1 MAKQRLIEI
10 DKLTGLCI
18 TLVVFG
24 HLLLPQF
31 EHLYYYALI
40 RNVIYK
46 FHMPLF
52 MFLSGFLIALS
63 LKGKAQELD
72 YTKYIKSKITK
83 FLPPYILFSTVFIL
97 VEFLVK
103 HKTMNDLQSDFLK
116 AYILPA
122 KSSAG
127 FLWYIYVLFMFYLI
141 MPFVLKV
148 VKDNIIILII
158 LGIVFQIINPYVTEV
173 FCLRLFTYYF
183 LFVSLGIFTFQYFE
197 KFQVLIDKAGW
208 IFLLIFIILVFV
220 DMKYYLL
227 SKLILGLFSIPTFYF
242 LARKFN
248 DYLPKTLATLGVNSF
263 YIYLMNTLFIGGLS
277 LIMTILKIPFNYF
290 SLLILFVI
298 GLYLPVLIKKY
309 IIDKV
314 SFLKLLIP

>member
-1 MAKQRLIEI
+1 MKRLTEI

-31 EHLYYYALI
+31 EHLQYYALI

-72 YTKYIKSKITK
+72 YSKYIKSKITK

-97 VEFLVK
+97 VEFIVK
-103 HKTMNDLQSDFLK
+103 HKTMSDLQSDFLK

-141 MPFVLKV
+141 MPFILKL
-148 VKDNIIILII
+148 VKDKIIILLIVGII
-158 LGIVFQIINPYVTEV
+158 FQFINPHITEV

-183 LFVSLGIFTFQYFE
+183 LFVSLGIFAFQHFE
-197 KFQVLIDKAGW
+197 NFQVFIDKTGW
-208 IFLLIFIILVFV
+208 IFLLIFIILVIV
-220 DMKYYLL
+220 DMKYNLL
-227 SKLILGLFSIPTFYF
+227 SKISLGLFSIPTFYF
-242 LARKFN
+242 LAKKFN
-248 DYLPKTLATLGVNSF
+248 NYLPETLATLGINSF

-277 LIMTILKIPFNYF
+277 LIMMILKIPFNYV
-290 SLLILFVI
+290 SLLVLFII
-298 GLYLPVLIKKY
+298 GLYLPVFIKKY